1 MMESLEERSLF
12 SYPGF
17 WQVTAPSSPI
27 TKFTGPSLNAQCND
41 VSMDTIQLSAQR
53 LTLSPNPDPNP

>member
-1 MMESLEERSLF
+1 MMETPEERSLF

-27 TKFTGPSLNAQCND
+27 TKYTGPSLNAQGTD
-41 VSMDTIQLSAQR
+41 VSMDTIQLSPER
-53 LTLSPNPDPNP
+53 LTVSSNPDPNP

>member
-1 MMESLEERSLF
+1 MMEMLEERSLF

-27 TKFTGPSLNAQCND
+27 TKFTGPSLNAEGND
-41 VSMDTIQLSAQR
+41 VSMDTIQLTAES
-53 LTLSPNPDPNP
+53 LTLGSNPDPNP

>member
-1 MMESLEERSLF
+1 MMETLEDRTLF

-27 TKFTGPSLNAQCND
+27 TKITGPSLNAQGND
-41 VSMDTIQLSAQR
+41 VSMDTIQLNGQR
-53 LTLSPNPDPNP
+53 LTLSSNPDPNP